1 MKTTWN
7 PFPHFFS
14 SCSHILTSP
23 WWRSLKCQIWHL
35 PPHTSLKNNQP
46 VPIQAHWMCQSVRSA
61 SDGEMGRRTRM
72 NQSVWKMYT
81 LHHMF
86 TDVNI
91 LNKNIL
97 LKTSTAN
104 LYTLIMTIV
113 ICHYLKYNN
122 LCKNVHGMLLSQ
134 ESWQIILK
142 VILITWI
149 LYHK

>member
-1 MKTTWN
+1 
-7 PFPHFFS
+7 
-14 SCSHILTSP
+14 
-23 WWRSLKCQIWHL
+23 
-35 PPHTSLKNNQP
+35 
-46 VPIQAHWMCQSVRSA
+46 MCQSVRSA

-122 LCKNVHGMLLSQ
+122 LC
-134 ESWQIILK
+134 
-142 VILITWI
+142 
-149 LYHK
+149 